1 MYNDKS
7 KELFQMIFQNG
18 SYKIFVLGSECFDS
32 IDNNTKMT
40 ISQDHVNGLG

>member
-1 MYNDKS
+1 
-7 KELFQMIFQNG
+7 MIFQNG

-32 IDNNTKMT
+32 IDNNTKMA